1 MQNLVQVAQTF
12 ADKTRLRILILL
24 LNADTTVSDMVTRLG
39 LPQPRVSTHLA
50 QLRRAGL
57 VSVAM
62 AGRQRVY
69 RVDAVRVKAVLD
81 ALQAFAPTTP
91 RRRSPQATREVRR
104 NTAMRQARTCY
115 DHLAGVVGVQL
126 LDEMLRRAW
135 LEHHETKEKARLLY
149 RLTPHGTQALRERDV
164 DIAYAQ
170 KARRHFAFGCL
181 DWTERREH
189 LGGALGAAI
198 LDAMVTA
205 GIMRRQQQTR
215 TVVPLKPVMDWLDAS
230 CSGCTDAPGDR
241 R

>member
-1 MQNLVQVAQTF
+1 MQNLEQVAQTF
-12 ADKTRLRILILL
+12 ADKTRLRILLL
-24 LNADTTVSDMVTRLG
+24 LLKADSTVSDMVTRLG

-91 RRRSPQATREVRR
+91 RRSPQAIREVRR

-135 LEHHETKEKARLLY
+135 LEHHETKEKARPLY
-149 RLTPHGTQALRERDV
+149 RLTQHGTQALGERGV

-170 KARRHFAFGCL
+170 KARRHFAFGCM

-198 LDAMVTA
+198 LEAMVTA
-205 GIMRRQQQTR
+205 GIVRRQQQTR
-215 TVVPLKPVMDWLDAS
+215 TVVPLKPVMDWFDAS
-230 CSGCTDAPGDR
+230 CSDCTDAPRER

>member
-1 MQNLVQVAQTF
+1 MQHLVQLAQTF
-12 ADKTRLRILILL
+12 ADATRLRILTLL
-24 LNADTTVSDMVTRLG
+24 LGGDATVSDVVTRLA

-50 QLRRAGL
+50 QLRKAGL
-57 VSVAM
+57 VSVAL

-81 ALQAFAPTTP
+81 ALQALAPTTP
-91 RRRSPQATREVRR
+91 RRSPQATREVRR

-135 LEHHETKEKARLLY
+135 LERHETKEKTRPLY
-149 RLTPHGTQALRERDV
+149 RLTAHGTQALRERDV
-164 DIAYAQ
+164 DIARAR
-170 KARRHFAFGCL
+170 KARRHFAFGCM
-181 DWTERREH
+181 DWTERCEH

-215 TVVPLKPVMDWLDAS
+215 TVVLLKPVMDWLDAS
-230 CSGCTDAPGDR
+230 CSDYPDAPRDR
-241 R
+241 C

>member
-1 MQNLVQVAQTF
+1 MQHLVQLAQTF
-12 ADKTRLRILILL
+12 ADETRLCILTLL
-24 LNADTTVSDMVTRLG
+24 LDGDATVSDMVTRLG

-50 QLRRAGL
+50 QLRKAGL
-57 VSVAM
+57 ASVAM

-81 ALQAFAPTTP
+81 ALQALTP
-91 RRRSPQATREVRR
+91 ATRRRSPQAAREVRR

-135 LEHHETKEKARLLY
+135 LEHIESKAKTRLLY

-164 DIAYAQ
+164 DIARAQ
-170 KARRHFAFGCL
+170 KARRYFAFGCM

-189 LGGALGAAI
+189 LGGALGMVV
-198 LDAMVTA
+198 LEAMATA
-205 GIMRRQQQTR
+205 GIVRRQQQSR
-215 TVVPLKPVMDWLDAS
+215 TVILLRPVMDWFDAS
-230 CSGCTDAPGDR
+230 SSGCAGTSGDR

>member
-1 MQNLVQVAQTF
+1 MKQLVQLAQMF
-12 ADKTRLRILILL
+12 AEETRLRILTLL
-24 LNADTTVSDMVTRLG
+24 LDGDATVNDVVTRLA

-50 QLRRAGL
+50 QLRKAGL

-69 RVDAVRVKAVLD
+69 RVDAAPVKAVLD
-81 ALQAFAPTTP
+81 ALQALAPTAP
-91 RRRSPQATREVRR
+91 RRSPQATREVRR
-104 NTAMRQARTCY
+104 NTARRQARTCY

-135 LEHHETKEKARLLY
+135 LEPIESKEQTRLLY
-149 RLTPHGTQALRERDV
+149 RLTSHGAQALRERDV
-164 DIAYAQ
+164 DIARAQ
-170 KARRHFAFGCL
+170 KARRHFACGCM

-198 LDAMVTA
+198 QEAMVTA
-205 GIMRRQQQTR
+205 GIIRRQHQTR
-215 TVVPLKPVMDWLDAS
+215 TVILLKPVMDWLDAS
-230 CSGCTDAPGDR
+230 STGCADAPRDR